1 MAPDLT
7 LVDERMLRNEL
18 TKREAIDHLY
28 ATEADQ
34 FLSSFSIIE
43 EKENWVIKMSNLWE
57 E

>member
-28 ATEADQ
+28 STEADQ
-34 FLSSFSIIE
+34 FLSSFSITE
-43 EKENWVIKMSNLWE
+43 EKESWVIKMSNLWE

>member
-7 LVDERMLRNEL
+7 LVDERILRNEL

-28 ATEADQ
+28 AIEADQ